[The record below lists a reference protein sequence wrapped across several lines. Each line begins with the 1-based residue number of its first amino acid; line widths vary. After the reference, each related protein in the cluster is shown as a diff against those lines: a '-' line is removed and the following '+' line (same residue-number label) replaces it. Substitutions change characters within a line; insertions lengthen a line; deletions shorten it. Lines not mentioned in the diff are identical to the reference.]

1 MSRRTAREAA
11 LQTLYQL
18 DLGLV
23 NAREAFTYALE
34 ATPLDDKDEQYAR
47 RIVNSATTDWDTIN
61 QLIADTTVGW
71 SIDRLTRVDRSLL
84 RLSIAEM
91 LVHEPDTPISVIIN
105 EGLEIAKEYSTEE
118 SSRFLNGVLGNVAR
132 KYGWVKQ

>member
-23 NAREAFTYALE
+23 NAREAFTYALD
-34 ATPLDDKDEQYAR
+34 ATPLEDKDEQYAR
-47 RIVNSATTDWDTIN
+47 RIINSATNNWDTIN
-61 QLIADTTVGW
+61 QLIAEATVSW
-71 SIDRLTRVDRSLL
+71 SIDRLARVDRSLL

-91 LVHEPDTPISVIIN
+91 LAQEPDTPISVIIN
-105 EGLEIAKEYSTEE
+105 EGLEIAKEYSTDE
-118 SSRFLNGVLGNVAR
+118 SSRFINGLLGNVAR
-132 KYGWVKQ
+132 KYGWGKQ